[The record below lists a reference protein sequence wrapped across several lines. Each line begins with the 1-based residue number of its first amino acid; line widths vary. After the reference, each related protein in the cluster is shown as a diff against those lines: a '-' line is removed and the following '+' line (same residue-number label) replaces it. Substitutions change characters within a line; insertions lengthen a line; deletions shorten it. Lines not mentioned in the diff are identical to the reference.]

1 MAVSVAMAVYTGEK
15 YLEQQVRS
23 IADQLTAD
31 DELIVSYNESNDST
45 KKILDHLAE
54 EYSCIHCVLCEKKGV
69 LSNFEHAVSKC
80 TKEIIFLSDQD
91 DLWMKD
97 KVQTVLEAMRKSNAV
112 VAMHDCIYTDSDLNE
127 TGNTLFQDRNVRT
140 GYWKN
145 LIRNGYQGSC
155 MAFRKE
161 LCDVILPFPEDI
173 AMHDQW
179 IGMLGEKC
187 GNTVLIDQVLMKY
200 RRHEDVSSTDHVPYM
215 KKLIWMKNLMCE
227 IRIRT
232 RDKNEVITQMRQR
245 WSVK

>member
-1 MAVSVAMAVYTGEK
+1 MAVSVAMAVYNGEK
-15 YLEQQVRS
+15 YLEQQIRS

-45 KKILDHLAE
+45 KEILERLAE

-145 LIRNGYQGSC
+145 LVRNGYQGSC

-161 LCDVILPFPEDI
+161 LCEVVLPFPEDV

-179 IGMLGEKC
+179 IGLLAEKC
-187 GNTVLIDQVLMKY
+187 GKVVMIDQVFMKY
-200 RRHEDVSSTDHVPYM
+200 RRHEDVSSTDHVPYVQ
-215 KKLIWMKNLMCE
+215 KAVWMKNMLVDYQRVLHQKKEE
-227 IRIRT
+227 ISELRL
-232 RDKNEVITQMRQR
+232 K
-245 WSVK
+245 WK